1 VFVYYTYLYYIYS
14 YIFICIYICICIQ
27 ITGDLDAV
35 LHCLLDV
42 VTKNCY
48 GFALLFFKTYF
59 DKKLVEAGVN
69 EDDFE
74 VYRYSYV
81 PHDSFVCVT

>member
-1 VFVYYTYLYYIYS
+1 MY
-14 YIFICIYICICIQ
+14 ICIQ